1 VPLLRGGFFRMGKFF
16 SESCFQAFFYIH
28 TIIVL
33 LVPLLTNF
41 IITLKQ
47 AFVAGMGFG
56 QGFKQV

>member
-1 VPLLRGGFFRMGKFF
+1 MGKFF